1 MKHHEETSRAVV
13 STLFPERGYGFLA
26 TPDGREFYFHKNSV
40 LDGKF
45 KVLKVGMKVR
55 FVEELGEKG
64 AQASTVKVK

>member
-1 MKHHEETSRAVV
+1 
-13 STLFPERGYGFLA
+13 GYGFLT

-40 LDGKF
+40 LDDKF